1 MEKYLVTCWDP
12 SEIYLSQP
20 VNTLV
25 KAGGVQAAI
34 DLVKDASDDGDAY
47 QWMAT
52 KMADLLEPKV
62 VPAGVLVDEPD
73 KQKEKVKRYLK
84 GVYYEGTT
92 EEAVDALVD
101 VLYADDVVTAV
112 SEMLEKFKKCLE
124 EDEGQFGQDIYK
136 TE

>member
-62 VPAGVLVDEPD
+62 VPAG
-73 KQKEKVKRYLK
+73 KR
-84 GVYYEGTT
+84 VE
-92 EEAVDALVD
+92 
-101 VLYADDVVTAV
+101 VVTRNGYWEGF
-112 SEMLEKFKKCLE
+112 SDKLEHEVYVYDE
-124 EDEGQFGQDIYK
+124 ETYQDLDSNMERDLKADGVRIVIVKLQEKY
-136 TE
+136 